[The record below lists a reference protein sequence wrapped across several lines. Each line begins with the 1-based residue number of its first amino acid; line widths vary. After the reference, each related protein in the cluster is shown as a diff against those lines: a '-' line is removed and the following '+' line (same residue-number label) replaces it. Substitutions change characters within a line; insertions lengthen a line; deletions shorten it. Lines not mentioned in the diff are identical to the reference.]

1 MVSLL
6 SVIAISGWWLAAWV
20 GQPLRYTLFAAVL
33 ALAVA
38 DGTMRVHLLF
48 VERQTPAAIV
58 RQLARTRPWLTRLD
72 LVLALVV
79 TLAASRVVEA
89 HQAVGTFLLAV
100 SVGMAVAAWVIEPAT
115 TEAAFP
121 ELTASRG

>member
-1 MVSLL
+1 
-6 SVIAISGWWLAAWV
+6 
-20 GQPLRYTLFAAVL
+20 VL

-48 VERQTPAAIV
+48 VESQTPGAIH
-58 RQLARTRPWLTRLD
+58 RQITRTRMWLMRLD
-72 LVLALVV
+72 LAIALVV
-79 TLAASRVVEA
+79 TLAASRGVGE
-89 HQAVGTFLLAV
+89 HQAAGTVMLAV

-121 ELTASRG
+121 DAGARPVSEKR